1 MTTRAGP
8 QETHGIRL
16 GRRAVSGPGPRGR
29 RARAAAGW
37 CEGARWAVAEQA
49 APGFGGLL
57 RQLRADAGL
66 TQEELAE
73 AARLSPRTVSDL
85 ERGISRTARK
95 DTAVLLADAL
105 GLAGRVR
112 GVFVAAA
119 QGRVLA
125 AEVLAARAQAPG
137 AFAGNLPVPLSSFV
151 GRAVELAE
159 LATAMARSPLVTVTG
174 PGGVGKTRLALH
186 AAAGQ
191 LPSFRDGAWLCELH
205 PAVDEETMA
214 QAVAA
219 ALRVRPRPGL
229 STAGSIVE
237 FLRTKNALVV
247 LDNCEHLPG
256 APAVLAAG
264 ILRSCRGVRV
274 LATSRQALSVEG
286 EQVFGLRPLPLPPPD
301 AGVAAAAASD
311 AVCLFVQRA
320 AAARRD
326 FALTPANVAAVGE
339 VCRRLDGIPLAIE
352 LAAARVA
359 ALRPAEIAGLLDER
373 FRLLTGGRAD
383 AAARQQTLQA
393 TVEWSY
399 ALLGQA
405 ERRVFDCLGVFP
417 GSFDAAAAADIA
429 AADGLQRWD
438 ILDSL
443 TSLVGKSLVAE
454 EEGPGQTSR
463 YRLLETMRAYARQHL
478 AAAGEPGRLQ
488 HRHAEHYAAFA
499 EPAGPELLGRA
510 QLQWQQRIRAE
521 RDNLQA
527 AVTWALTSG
536 GQARP
541 LAFRIVAALAA
552 FALTSP
558 GTVRGW
564 AEACAAQIGACPP
577 ELRAAGPRRSG
588 MERALRRRPSAGAA
602 AGRGRAARPGRRRS
616 AQPRA
621 AAMCAL
627 LDLYVDRAARTR
639 GQHRPR
645 RPPGGRGTGHRGP
658 RRRLACPGGEGLDY
672 RRRLR
677 GGAAARDGGGRGSPE
692 GPEPGP
698 VGAGLLGGRGRDLAR
713 RPAGR
718 AEAHRGQP
726 GPDPRR
732 SLRSHSRHCPA
743 SGLASSG
750 PRPATCPERWPRC
763 RKRWRSTTPTATG
776 CCSASRSQLA
786 AVVLARL
793 GEAEPAAVLAGA
805 FSAHFPPDI
814 SAVPKDERLG
824 IGEAQSLARRA
835 LGEAAYSAALA
846 RGAAMDDD
854 EVVGYAQGEYRRLAS
869 LRAKPSA
876 PAPESPPWPGA
887 ADPPGMTVLPGK
899 ATCRSTAGAVRHHGH
914 SSQHAGGDRPARRP
928 GRPMSPWQRLVP
940 PASTGAPKCS
950 LRCQRCQ
957 LHAIAI
963 GS

>member
-1 MTTRAGP
+1 M
-8 QETHGIRL
+8 
-16 GRRAVSGPGPRGR
+16 
-29 RARAAAGW
+29 
-37 CEGARWAVAEQA
+37 AEQA

-95 DTAVLLADAL
+95 DTALLLADAL
-105 GLAGRVR
+105 GLAGRAR

-119 QGRVLA
+119 QGRVQA

-137 AFAGNLPVPLSSFV
+137 ASAGNLPVPLSSFV

-159 LATAMARSPLVTVTG
+159 LAAAMARSPLVTVTG
-174 PGGVGKTRLALH
+174 VGGVGKTRLALH

-264 ILRSCRGVRV
+264 ILRSCRGVRL

-311 AVCLFVQRA
+311 AVCLFVERA

-373 FRLLTGGRAD
+373 FQLLTGGRAD

-405 ERRVFDCLGVFP
+405 ERRVFDGLGVFP

-443 TSLVGKSLVAE
+443 TCLVGKSLVAE

-463 YRLLETMRAYARQHL
+463 YRLLETTRAYARQHL

-488 HRHAEHYAAFA
+488 HWHAEHYAVFA
-499 EPAGPELLGRA
+499 EQASLELAGPA
-510 QLQWQQRIRAE
+510 QLEWQRRILAE

-527 AVTWALTSG
+527 AVTWALASG

-552 FALTSP
+552 LAALCCLAPS
-558 GTVRGW
+558 
-564 AEACAAQIGACPP
+564 
-577 ELRAAGPRRSG
+577 AAGPRPAPPRLASARPSCAHRSWPRRQEARSPPATFRWRSG
-588 MERALRRRPSAGAA
+588 GPRTRCKTRQAA
-602 AGRGRAARPGRRRS
+602 TRS
-616 AQPRA
+616 APG
-621 AAMCAL
+621 CYELAL
-627 LDLYVDRAARTR
+627 LGLYVDRAARTR
-639 GQHRPR
+639 RQYRPR
-645 RPPGGRGTGHRGP
+645 GPPGGRGQGNEFLTGYL
-658 RRRLACPGGEGLDY
+658 LAAEARAWISAGDY
-672 RRRLR
+672 V
-677 GGAAARDGGGRGSPE
+677 A
-692 GPEPGP
+692 
-698 VGAGLLGGRGRDLAR
+698 AR
-713 RPAGR
+713 RPAL
-718 AEAHRGQP
+718 EAVEVARRVQNPALSAWAFCAPRP
-726 GPDPRR
+726 G
-732 SLRSHSRHCPA
+732 
-743 SGLASSG
+743 SGL
-750 PRPATCPERWPRC
+750 
-763 RKRWRSTTPTATG
+763 PT
-776 CCSASRSQLA
+776 
-786 AVVLARL
+786 
-793 GEAEPAAVLAGA
+793 
-805 FSAHFPPDI
+805 
-814 SAVPKDERLG
+814 
-824 IGEAQSLARRA
+824 
-835 LGEAAYSAALA
+835 
-846 RGAAMDDD
+846 
-854 EVVGYAQGEYRRLAS
+854 
-869 LRAKPSA
+869 
-876 PAPESPPWPGA
+876 
-887 ADPPGMTVLPGK
+887 
-899 ATCRSTAGAVRHHGH
+899 
-914 SSQHAGGDRPARRP
+914 RRP
-928 GRPMSPWQRLVP
+928 R
-940 PASTGAPKCS
+940 
-950 LRCQRCQ
+950 
-957 LHAIAI
+957 
-963 GS
+963 